1 MNDHFY
7 CFISDGKVL
16 CSSADK
22 NKNMDWFKDY
32 TKNNLVWKDITDG
45 NIQNRNIVL
54 LSSDTINSLYER
66 INIDKLINNSKT
78 ENIDRI
84 LHKWLKYKRVVMM
97 YSVIIFDAWDY
108 PEDLLSDDVID
119 FKIDFTTGES
129 FTNI

>member
-1 MNDHFY
+1 LWF
-7 CFISDGKVL
+7 VL
-16 CSSADK
+16 EPFWGSFWGAD
-22 NKNMDWFKDY
+22 WIQSRFKDY

-84 LHKWLKYKRVVMM
+84 LHKWLKCKRVVMM